1 MPSINDALEEFP
13 VLLLINDLRN
23 MHPKGAA
30 AGQKKLPFVRPAE
43 MIAVELPASM
53 LTGGELVF
61 KLAKG
66 E

>member
-1 MPSINDALEEFP
+1 MFSFRP
-13 VLLLINDLRN
+13 LIVTNGGELTAELN
-23 MHPKGAA
+23 
-30 AGQKKLPFVRPAE
+30 GQVIWKKKLPFVRPAE